1 MSHVYSNEFYDYIDT
16 GARSSAQA
24 LIAAVQP
31 WLGAQSV
38 LDLGSGRGVWL
49 SEWAKA
55 GVEDIAGVDGDYVDR
70 SRLAIAPSQFHPA
83 DLTQDFDLGRRFDLA
98 QSLEVGEHL
107 PQAASVKLVE
117 GLTRHADR
125 VLFSAAV
132 PGQGG
137 EFHINEQPLSFW
149 QDLFA
154 QRGYRAF
161 DCVRPALKTADGVEP
176 WYRYNTVLYVNDA
189 GRDGLP
195 QEVLASELAAGQ
207 PVPLAG
213 SLGWRLRRGIVSLMP
228 RPMVTKIAQARAAVI
243 ARQAR
248 HAGQTTT
255 AAQGVKS

>member
-1 MSHVYSNEFYDYIDT
+1 MSHVYSNKFYDYIDL

-31 WLGAQSV
+31 WLGAGSV

-55 GVEDIAGVDGDYVDR
+55 GVEEVAGVDGDYVDR
-70 SRLAIAPSQFHPA
+70 DRLAIPATCYHAA
-83 DLTQDFDLGRRFDLA
+83 DLTGDVDLGRRFDLA

-107 PQAASVKLVE
+107 PTEASQTLVE

-154 QRGYRAF
+154 AQGYRAF
-161 DCVRPALKTADGVEP
+161 DCVRPALKEAEGVEP
-176 WYRYNTVLYVNDA
+176 WYRYNTVLYVNEA
-189 GRDGLP
+189 GRTGLP
-195 QEVLASELAAGQ
+195 EEVLATEIPLGQ
-207 PVPLAG
+207 KVRSAG
-213 SLGWRLRRGIVSLMP
+213 SIGWRLRRGVVSMMP
-228 RPMVTKIAQARAAVI
+228 QAMVTKIAQGRAAII

-248 HAGQTTT
+248 AAGLVGAGSAKGTI
-255 AAQGVKS
+255 